1 VKFSLQYLIYQ
12 EKSLLLHCSGC
23 SRHVHPNCLTPPWTG
38 MITDDW
44 ACYTCKIV
52 EDEEKE
58 QDVHVADCSKRC
70 IFVRRIAILITYA
83 QWPQFMLVAFVTCR
97 YDSAVEKR
105 LKILDLI
112 RSLDLPNNPL
122 DDIIDQVVLVCWQ

>member
-1 VKFSLQYLIYQ
+1 
-12 EKSLLLHCSGC
+12 
-23 SRHVHPNCLTPPWTG
+23 
-38 MITDDW
+38 
-44 ACYTCKIV
+44 
-52 EDEEKE
+52 
-58 QDVHVADCSKRC
+58 
-70 IFVRRIAILITYA
+70 
-83 QWPQFMLVAFVTCR
+83 MLVAFVTCR